1 MKKFTTSSSKCNPQ
15 TLFEFLIVSALIG
28 WLLVQ
33 AFQYATTPEQHY
45 IATVTEKK
53 EIPTGGGGKT
63 FRPLVVTRLA
73 DGEEHIFQVTDSLSH
88 LRFASSKLYDSIDV
102 GKTYTFRVYGYTDE
116 AIEQYENILSVEEIA
131 SPTEEQP

>member
-1 MKKFTTSSSKCNPQ
+1 MKKNLQQFFKCDPRA
-15 TLFEFLIVSALIG
+15 LFQYLIAVALIG
-28 WLLVQ
+28 FLFIQ

-53 EIPTGGGGKT
+53 KIPTGGGGKT

-73 DGEEHIFQVTDSLSH
+73 DGEEHIFQVTDSPSH

-102 GKTYTFRVYGYTDE
+102 GKTYTFRVYGYSDE
-116 AIEQYENILSVEEIA
+116 AIEQYENILSV
-131 SPTEEQP
+131 